1 MKDESLENNLVTLY
15 ARGWSIRRLA
25 REFSVGRDRVR
36 RILLEN
42 QHKRETGSEY
52 RLKPVKRATKL
63 DPYKEYIGDILETYK
78 DPPPTIQRVFELIRE
93 KGYQGGKTI
102 LSYYLVSVRGKKTK
116 EPIACVETSPGQ
128 RASHDWS
135 EYNIYFSATGQKEKV
150 IFFSYILNYSR
161 RQYIEVVDDKAQITL
176 FQCLINTFIYF
187 DGVPRQIKSDNQKAC
202 VDRWEF
208 GKAVFNKRFL
218 EFASHYCFVPLTIH
232 PGKPRENLKIER
244 PFYYLEKNFLNARS
258 FFDTSDL
265 KKQLSEWLLSVNDQR
280 IHRTTRQKPIDLFRN
295 IEFASLQRLPH
306 KQYDTSVI
314 EYRVVNN
321 ESCIQWQG
329 YYYVVPR
336 QYMYESCPV
345 RGSKDQ
351 IIIYETG
358 FGEIIRYPLAEKG
371 RENKYIGRKLQ
382 RSETSYYPQTKE
394 MIFRL
399 EALGPIM
406 EEYIEQVKK
415 HKPTSY
421 RHHLRGVLSLKVN
434 YHSDDIIMAV
444 RRALK
449 YKVYESGAI
458 ENFLPV
464 NAEKKNEI
472 KLFPKNRSSNE
483 KE

>member
-1 MKDESLENNLVTLY
+1 MKDVSLENNLVTLH

-52 RLKPVKRATKL
+52 RLKPKKRVTKL
-63 DPYKEYIGDILETYK
+63 DPYKEYIGELLEAYK
-78 DPPPTIQRVFELIRE
+78 DPQPTIERIFELIRE

-102 LSYYLVSVRGKKTK
+102 LSHYLVSLRGKKTK
-116 EPIACVETSPGQ
+116 EPIVCVETTPGQ

-135 EYNIYFSATGQKEKV
+135 EYYIYFSGTDQKEKL

-161 RQYIEVVDDKAQITL
+161 RQYLEVVDDKTQITL
-176 FQCLINTFIYF
+176 FQCLINAFIYF
-187 DGVPRQIKSDNQKAC
+187 DGVTWQIKSDNQKAC

-208 GKAVFNKRFL
+208 GKAVFNKKFL

-258 FFDTSDL
+258 FFDRSDL
-265 KKQLSEWLLSVNDQR
+265 KKQLSEWLLRVNDQR
-280 IHRTTRQKPIDLFRN
+280 IHRTTRQKPIDLFQTK
-295 IEFASLQRLPH
+295 EFACLQRLPH
-306 KQYDTSVI
+306 KQYDTSII

-321 ESCIQWQG
+321 ESCIEWQR
-329 YYYVVPR
+329 YYYVVPTR
-336 QYMYESCPV
+336 YMYETCPV
-345 RGSKDQ
+345 RVSKDQ
-351 IIIYETG
+351 IIIYGSG
-358 FGEIIRYPLAEKG
+358 FEEIIRYPLAEKG
-371 RENKYIGRKLQ
+371 RGNKYIGHRPQ
-382 RSETSYYPQTKE
+382 RGKTSFYPQTKE
-394 MIFRL
+394 VVFRL
-399 EALGPIM
+399 QALGHIM
-406 EEYIEQVKK
+406 EKYIEQVKK

-434 YHSDDIIMAV
+434 YHHDDIIMAV
-444 RRALK
+444 RRALN

-458 ENFLPV
+458 ENFLSV